1 MPSFFEKIGI
11 FLISAIIADM
21 DNNAKRKNKAIAI
34 AGTVLLL
41 ALLGAVLY
49 GMGYRVTKNLSFGKV
64 GTVQMT
70 IPASGTSVFAD
81 TSQKVVT
88 TSDDEL
94 VSFTFSPTTHTVIVS
109 REGYFPWKKDIDV
122 PKGGTVALEPL
133 FVSKNATGEII
144 TTKDPQYFDIRH
156 SVETHSL
163 PTKEK
168 PLASKDG
175 KKLLWI
181 EDNTILVADADA
193 TNSAKIVIQP
203 DTIVK
208 NAAFYEDRD
217 DVVLF
222 SSSSAVY
229 AIDADKTGGQNFV
242 PVYAGESPDFI
253 SGGEGFI
260 YVLDGSNLMEV
271 II

>member
-1 MPSFFEKIGI
+1 
-11 FLISAIIADM
+11 
-21 DNNAKRKNKAIAI
+21 
-34 AGTVLLL
+34 
-41 ALLGAVLY
+41 
-49 GMGYRVTKNLSFGKV
+49 
-64 GTVQMT
+64 
-70 IPASGTSVFAD
+70 
-81 TSQKVVT
+81 
-88 TSDDEL
+88 
-94 VSFTFSPTTHTVIVS
+94 
-109 REGYFPWKKDIDV
+109 
-122 PKGGTVALEPL
+122 
-133 FVSKNATGEII
+133 
-144 TTKDPQYFDIRH
+144 
-156 SVETHSL
+156 L

>member
-1 MPSFFEKIGI
+1 
-11 FLISAIIADM
+11 M

-81 TSQKVVT
+81 ASQKVVT
-88 TSDDEL
+88 ASDDEL
-94 VSFTFSPTTHTVIVS
+94 VSFTFSPTTHTIIVS
-109 REGYFPWKKDIDV
+109 RDGYFPWKKDVDV

-144 TTKDPQYFDIRH
+144 TAKDPQYFDIRH

-168 PLASKDG
+168 PLASEDG
-175 KKLLWI
+175 KKILWI
-181 EDNTILVADADA
+181 EDNAILVASADA
-193 TNSAKIVIQP
+193 ASSAKIVIEP

-208 NAAFYEDRD
+208 NAAFYKDRD

-229 AIDADKTGGQNFV
+229 AIETDKAGGQNFV
-242 PVYAGESPDFI
+242 PVYTGESPDFI